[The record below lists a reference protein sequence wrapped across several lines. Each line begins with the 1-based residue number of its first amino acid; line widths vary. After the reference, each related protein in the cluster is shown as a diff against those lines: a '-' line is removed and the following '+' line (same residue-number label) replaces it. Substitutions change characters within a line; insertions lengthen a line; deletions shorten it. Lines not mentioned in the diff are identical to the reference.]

1 MARLSLI
8 ASSDDYLL
16 EEALQRAV
24 KAACAEV
31 GGVEPEFLP
40 PETTPEQLAVELCSL
55 SLFTPQRVLVVPEV
69 GRWIPRSTA
78 RRKKPGSP
86 AGEDRKTDRAPLD
99 TENDDETID
108 LDPLTDVIENG
119 LADNV
124 ALVMGALCS
133 GQPKGTLAK
142 AVAAHGLMQWVPV
155 PDSPKPWE
163 DVIVSEA
170 QAEVLRGV
178 LARASA
184 EVRFERS
191 AERLLFNRLGFAP
204 RLLAQ
209 EARKLAAACADGVVD
224 EDLVRALSFPRE
236 RSLEVVRDAVFERRM
251 APLLD
256 LMAAAEAGVAVHDW
270 RGRTFDEKGVPPVLF
285 GQVSAL
291 FQQLFYLRRVAAV
304 EGLSEEMAPANCDR
318 GGWYAGR
325 FKNGIAPRLN
335 EYLKE
340 DAPSPLL
347 REDGRLPSPWNL
359 GRLFAGAGRYT
370 DDELSAALADLGAV
384 EVALRG
390 DLAMEA
396 LTVWFGLIDR

>member
-24 KAACAEV
+24 KAVCAEV

-40 PETTPEQLAVELCSL
+40 PEITPEQLAVELCSP
-55 SLFTPQRVLVVPEV
+55 SLFAPQRVLVATETRSWLGASAPRGAAKTAAGGNEEV
-69 GRWIPRSTA
+69 ET
-78 RRKKPGSP
+78 SP
-86 AGEDRKTDRAPLD
+86 LEQV
-99 TENDDETID
+99 ID
-108 LDPLTDVIENG
+108 QG
-119 LADNV
+119 LEENV
-124 ALVMGALCS
+124 ALVMGAWC
-133 GQPKGTLAK
+133 GRQPVGSLVEAVEKHGSVEWIPIPK
-142 AVAAHGLMQWVPV
+142 A
-155 PDSPKPWE
+155 PKPWQ
-163 DVIVSEA
+163 DVVVSEE
-170 QAEVLRGV
+170 QENVLRGV
-178 LARASA
+178 LAGLSG

-209 EARKLAAACADGVVD
+209 EARKLAAASTEGVVD

-236 RSLEVVRDAVFERRM
+236 RSLEVVRDAVFERRK

-256 LMAAAEAGVAVHDW
+256 LMAAAEAGVAVRDW
-270 RGRTFDEKGVPPVLF
+270 QGRTLDEKGVPPVLLS
-285 GQVSAL
+285 QVSAL
-291 FQQLFYLRRVAAV
+291 FQQLFYLRRVAAM

-318 GGWYAGR
+318 RGWYAGR

-347 REDGRLPSPWNL
+347 REGGRLPTPWNL